1 MPGFKHGVKRGVIL
15 VLVGFL
21 LAVIAG
27 TTAPYLRPT
36 DVVPWWV
43 FPLTGVVAV
52 VSLSLTV
59 KVSKYWSYRYLGG
72 FVVGI
77 AVTLPFLLQTSF
89 LSLRELL
96 LYGGVAIATI
106 LLRAKIHL

>member
-52 VSLSLTV
+52 VSLSLTL